1 MIVAFV
7 AAALSIVGSN
17 LSTQNLKG
25 EPRVFPADIAQPR
38 AVIVVTFSKSA
49 SDEASEWTRKL
60 RENEQKLA
68 AGIYQIAILEDVPA
82 LFRSFVISALRRAIP
97 RELHDNFWIA
107 TSSSEEW
114 QERTGSRS
122 SGEAHVFVLED
133 RSQITWRFH
142 GAFSEPSLH
151 SLLAALSGQRN

>member
-1 MIVAFV
+1 MLSVISHMIGAFLV
-7 AAALSIVGSN
+7 VALSIAGLN

-68 AGIYQIAILEDVPA
+68 GRLYQIAILEDVPA
-82 LFRSFVISALRRAIP
+82 LFRSLVISALKRTIP
-97 RELHDNFWIA
+97 KGLHDNFW
-107 TSSSEEW
+107 
-114 QERTGSRS
+114 
-122 SGEAHVFVLED
+122 
-133 RSQITWRFH
+133 
-142 GAFSEPSLH
+142 
-151 SLLAALSGQRN
+151 